1 MKKDGDAQ
9 LSTPWT
15 TSNRQFCIQAA
26 KSSGS
31 RLIFVV
37 SPQQGITNPIT
48 GCVLWWIV
56 WHLVDPCGSFL
67 LLSMKGI
74 ETCNV
79 GL

>member
-1 MKKDGDAQ
+1 MKKNGDAQ

-37 SPQQGITNPIT
+37 SPQQGITNPNT
-48 GCVLWWIV
+48 GCCCGGLYGTLWQFSAA
-56 WHLVDPCGSFL
+56 LDEGY
-67 LLSMKGI
+67 
-74 ETCNV
+74 
-79 GL
+79 